1 MDGSATVIRTFNA
14 LYDAE
19 DEVTT
24 GFLLAALYVTA
35 VTQDDTPR
43 NVLDSLFK
51 ALPSDSTW
59 PALRDALLTA
69 MWNEN
74 GGTAP

>member
-1 MDGSATVIRTFNA
+1 MMDGTSAVIRTFSA

-19 DEVTT
+19 DEVCV

-35 VTQDDTPR
+35 VTTDDTPR
-43 NVLDSLFK
+43 NVLDDLFK

-59 PALRDALLTA
+59 PKLRAALMECLEQD
-69 MWNEN
+69 
-74 GGTAP
+74 